1 LKNRVQL
8 QHQYRTFVLV
18 ADMQALT
25 DNADNPA
32 KVRQNVSEVVLDYL
46 AVGLDPKVATFCL
59 QSMLP
64 ELAELMMYY
73 LNLVTVARLQR
84 NPTVK
89 EEFRRILRAPADTT
103 EAQLREMEAQVPAG
117 FLCYPVSQA
126 ADITAF
132 KAHLVPVGEDQKPM
146 IEQTVEIVRSFN
158 RTYGEVLVEP
168 EALVPQIARLPGTD
182 GQAKMGKSLGNA
194 IYLSDPADVVAKK
207 IKGMFTDPKHLRV
220 EDPGTV
226 EGNPVFTYLDAF
238 DADTEKVQGLKDHYR
253 RGGLGDSVVKK
264 RLAEVLEGF
273 LGPIR
278 KRREDYAKDPAEVMR
293 LLKDGTDRAREVT
306 ARTLADVRKAM
317 HLDYW

>member
-1 LKNRVQL
+1 
-8 QHQYRTFVLV
+8 
-18 ADMQALT
+18 MQALT
-25 DNADNPA
+25 DNADNPE
-32 KVRQNVSEVVLDYL
+32 KVRQNLTEVVLDYL
-46 AVGLDPKVATFCL
+46 AVGLDPKVATFCV

-64 ELAELMMYY
+64 ELAELTMYY

-89 EEFRRILRAPADTT
+89 EEMRQKDF
-103 EAQLREMEAQVPAG
+103 EAQVPAG

-158 RTYGEVLVEP
+158 RLYGEVLVEP

-182 GQAKMGKSLGNA
+182 GQSKMGKSLGNA
-194 IYLSDPADVVAKK
+194 IYLSDSADVVAKK
-207 IKGMFTDPKHLRV
+207 VRGMFTDPKHLRV

-238 DADTEKVQGLKDHYR
+238 DPDTEKVQGLKDHYR
-253 RGGLGDSVVKK
+253 RGGLGDTVVKR
-264 RLAEVLEGF
+264 RLAEVLEAF

-278 KRREDYAKDPAEVMR
+278 KRREDYARDPAEVMR
-293 LLKDGTDRAREVT
+293 LLKEGTERAREVT
-306 ARTLADVRKAM
+306 SRTLSEVRKAM
-317 HLDYW
+317 RLDYWP

>member
-1 LKNRVQL
+1 
-8 QHQYRTFVLV
+8 
-18 ADMQALT
+18 MQALT

-32 KVRQNVSEVVLDYL
+32 KVRQNVTEVVLDYL
-46 AVGLDPKVATFCL
+46 AVGLDPQVSTFCV

-64 ELAELMMYY
+64 ELAELAMYY

-89 EEFRRILRAPADTT
+89 EEMRQKDL
-103 EAQLREMEAQVPAG
+103 EAQVPAG

-158 RTYGEVLVEP
+158 RIYGEVLVEP
-168 EALVPQIARLPGTD
+168 EALIPQIARLPGTD

-207 IKGMFTDPKHLRV
+207 VRGMFTDPKHLRV

-238 DADTEKVQGLKDHYR
+238 DPDTEKVQGLKEHYQ
-253 RGGLGDSVVKK
+253 RGGLGDTVVKK
-264 RLAEVLEGF
+264 RLAEVLEAF

-293 LLKDGTDRAREVT
+293 LLKEGTDRARQVT
-306 ARTLADVRKAM
+306 ASTLAQVRKAM
-317 HLDYW
+317 HLDYWP